1 MEVSA
6 AGSGSGG
13 VSRFK
18 VCPSF
23 SLKTR
28 RDTNQS
34 TDQKLSSAMIIVM
47 APGTERV
54 DLENIRERIESR
66 GMRAQ
71 INLGEE
77 RTVIGVMGSIP
88 PDFKDEMELMN
99 GVAEVMMISKPYKL
113 ASKEFHPDDTI
124 IKVGDAVIGGPKPVI
139 MAGPCSVEDEEQ
151 MVSTAKAVKAAGA
164 TILRGGAFKPRT
176 SPYSFR
182 GMGEDGLKLLQ
193 LAKQETGLPIIT
205 EVMATADVETVAKY
219 ADILQIG
226 ARNMQNYNLLDEVGT
241 IGKPV
246 MVKRGLS
253 ASYEEWLLAAE
264 YVMAGGNQEVI
275 LCERGVRGFETF
287 TRFTLDVA
295 AVPVIKRLS
304 HLPIVCDPSH
314 STGKWYLVT
323 PVALASVAAGAH
335 GLLIEVHP
343 NPDLAKC
350 DGPQSLTFEN
360 FEMLMEQVN
369 AIASVRKQP
378 VTSN

>member
-1 MEVSA
+1 
-6 AGSGSGG
+6 
-13 VSRFK
+13 
-18 VCPSF
+18 
-23 SLKTR
+23 
-28 RDTNQS
+28 
-34 TDQKLSSAMIIVM
+34 MIVVM
-47 APGTERV
+47 APGTAQP
-54 DLENIRERIESR
+54 DLDNIRVRIEDR
-66 GMRAQ
+66 GLRAQ
-71 INLGEE
+71 INTGAE

-99 GVAEVMMISKPYKL
+99 GVDEVIIISKPYKL

-164 TILRGGAFKPRT
+164 SVLRGGAFKPRT

-226 ARNMQNYNLLDEVGT
+226 ARNMQNYSLLDEVGL

-264 YVMAGGNQEVI
+264 YVMAGGNEQVI

-304 HLPIVCDPSH
+304 HLPIVADPSH

-343 NPDLAKC
+343 NPDQAKC

-360 FEMLMEQVN
+360 FDILMEQVN

-378 VTSN
+378 VTTG

>member
-1 MEVSA
+1 
-6 AGSGSGG
+6 
-13 VSRFK
+13 
-18 VCPSF
+18 
-23 SLKTR
+23 
-28 RDTNQS
+28 
-34 TDQKLSSAMIIVM
+34 M
-47 APGTERV
+47 APGAAKD
-54 DLENIRERIESR
+54 DLDSIKNRIESR

-71 INLGEE
+71 INTGSE
-77 RTVIGVMGSIP
+77 RVVVGVMGSIP

-99 GVAEVMMISKPYKL
+99 GVDEVILISKPYKL

-124 IKVGDAVIGGPKPVI
+124 IKVGDAVIGGPDPVI

-164 TILRGGAFKPRT
+164 TVLRGGAFKPRT

-226 ARNMQNYNLLDEVGT
+226 ARNMQNYNLLDEVGL

-246 MVKRGLS
+246 MVKRGLA

-264 YVMAGGNQEVI
+264 YVMAGGNEQVI

-304 HLPIVCDPSH
+304 HLPIVADPSH

-323 PVALASVAAGAH
+323 PVALASIAAGAH

-343 NPDLAKC
+343 NPDQAKC

-360 FEMLMEQVN
+360 FDILMEQVN
-369 AIASVRKQP
+369 AVASVRKQP
-378 VTSN
+378 VSTG

>member
-1 MEVSA
+1 MIVVMA
-6 AGSGSGG
+6 
-13 VSRFK
+13 
-18 VCPSF
+18 
-23 SLKTR
+23 
-28 RDTNQS
+28 RDTAS
-34 TDQKLSSAMIIVM
+34 
-47 APGTERV
+47 E
-54 DLENIRERIESR
+54 DLDNVRKRIESR
-66 GMRAQ
+66 GLRAQ
-71 INLGEE
+71 INIGEE
-77 RTVIGVMGSIP
+77 RAVVGVVGSIP
-88 PDFKDEMELMN
+88 PDFKDEMELMT
-99 GVAEVMMISKPYKL
+99 GVSEVVMVSKPYKL
-113 ASKEFHPDDTI
+113 ASKEFHPDNTI

-151 MVSTAKAVKAAGA
+151 MVSTAKAVKNAGA
-164 TILRGGAFKPRT
+164 TVLRGGAFKPRT

-182 GMGEDGLKLLQ
+182 GMGEDGLKLLN

-205 EVMATADVETVAKY
+205 EVMATDDVETVAKY

-226 ARNMQNYNLLDEVGT
+226 ARNMQNYNLLDEVGLV
-241 IGKPV
+241 GKPV
-246 MVKRGLS
+246 MVKRGLA

-264 YVMAGGNQEVI
+264 YVMAGGNEEVI

-343 NPDLAKC
+343 NPDVAKC

-360 FEMLMEQVN
+360 FDMLMDQVN
-369 AIASVRKQP
+369 AVASVRKDP
-378 VTSN
+378 VTTP

>member
-1 MEVSA
+1 
-6 AGSGSGG
+6 
-13 VSRFK
+13 
-18 VCPSF
+18 
-23 SLKTR
+23 
-28 RDTNQS
+28 
-34 TDQKLSSAMIIVM
+34 MIVVM
-47 APGTERV
+47 ALGTAQV
-54 DLENIRERIESR
+54 DLDNIKERIEAR

-71 INLGEE
+71 INTGAE

-99 GVAEVMMISKPYKL
+99 GVDEVVTISKPYKL
-113 ASKEFHPDDTI
+113 ASREFHPDDTI
-124 IKVGDAVIGGPKPVI
+124 IKVGDAVIGGPDPVI

-151 MVSTAKAVKAAGA
+151 MVSTAIAVKAAGA
-164 TILRGGAFKPRT
+164 TVLRGGAFKPRT

-205 EVMATADVETVAKY
+205 EVMATSDVETVAKY

-226 ARNMQNYNLLDEVGT
+226 ARNMQNYNLLDEVGK

-264 YVMAGGNQEVI
+264 YVLAGGNENVI
-275 LCERGVRGFETF
+275 LCERGIRGFETF

-304 HLPIVCDPSH
+304 HLPIVADPSH

-343 NPDLAKC
+343 NPDQAKC

-360 FEMLMEQVN
+360 FDILMEQVH

-378 VTSN
+378 VSTG

>member
-1 MEVSA
+1 MIVVMA
-6 AGSGSGG
+6 
-13 VSRFK
+13 
-18 VCPSF
+18 
-23 SLKTR
+23 
-28 RDTNQS
+28 RDTAS
-34 TDQKLSSAMIIVM
+34 
-47 APGTERV
+47 E
-54 DLENIRERIESR
+54 DLENVRKRIESR
-66 GMRAQ
+66 GLRAQ
-71 INLGEE
+71 INVGEE
-77 RTVIGVMGSIP
+77 RAVVGVVGSIP

-99 GVAEVMMISKPYKL
+99 GVSEVVMVSKPYKL
-113 ASKEFHPDDTI
+113 ASKEFHPDNTI

-151 MVSTAKAVKAAGA
+151 MVSTAKAVKNAGA
-164 TILRGGAFKPRT
+164 TVLRGGAFKPRT

-182 GMGEDGLKLLQ
+182 GMGEDGLKLLN

-205 EVMATADVETVAKY
+205 EVMATDDVETVAKY

-226 ARNMQNYNLLDEVGT
+226 ARNMQNYNLLDEVGLV
-241 IGKPV
+241 GKPV
-246 MVKRGLS
+246 MVKRGLA

-264 YVMAGGNQEVI
+264 YVMAGGNEEVI

-343 NPDLAKC
+343 NPDVAKC

-360 FEMLMEQVN
+360 FDMLMDQVN
-369 AIASVRKQP
+369 AVASVRKDP
-378 VTSN
+378 VTTG

>member
-1 MEVSA
+1 
-6 AGSGSGG
+6 
-13 VSRFK
+13 
-18 VCPSF
+18 
-23 SLKTR
+23 
-28 RDTNQS
+28 
-34 TDQKLSSAMIIVM
+34 MIVVM
-47 APGTERV
+47 APGTAQPDLDSIRV
-54 DLENIRERIESR
+54 RIEDR
-66 GMRAQ
+66 GLRAQ
-71 INLGEE
+71 INTGAE

-99 GVAEVMMISKPYKL
+99 GVDEVIIISKPYKL

-164 TILRGGAFKPRT
+164 SVLRGGAFKPRT

-205 EVMATADVETVAKY
+205 EVMATADVEPVAKY

-226 ARNMQNYNLLDEVGT
+226 ARNMQNYNLLDEVGL

-264 YVMAGGNQEVI
+264 YVMAGGNEQVI

-304 HLPIVCDPSH
+304 HLPIVADPSH

-343 NPDLAKC
+343 NPDQAKC

-360 FEMLMEQVN
+360 FDILMEQVN

-378 VTSN
+378 VTTG

>member
-1 MEVSA
+1 
-6 AGSGSGG
+6 
-13 VSRFK
+13 
-18 VCPSF
+18 
-23 SLKTR
+23 
-28 RDTNQS
+28 
-34 TDQKLSSAMIIVM
+34 MIVVM
-47 APGTERV
+47 ARGTASE
-54 DLENIRERIESR
+54 DLEKVRERIESR
-66 GMRAQ
+66 GLRAQ

-77 RTVIGVMGSIP
+77 RAVIGVMGSIP
-88 PDFKDEMELMN
+88 PDFKDEMELMQ
-99 GVAEVMMISKPYKL
+99 GVSEVVMVSKPYKL
-113 ASKEFHPDDTI
+113 ASREFHPDNTI
-124 IKVGDAVIGGPKPVI
+124 IKVGDAVIGGPDPVI

-193 LAKQETGLPIIT
+193 TAKQETGLPIIT
-205 EVMATADVETVAKY
+205 EVMSTADVETVAKY

-226 ARNMQNYNLLDEVGT
+226 ARNMQNYNLLDEVGL

-246 MVKRGLS
+246 MVKRGLA

-264 YVMAGGNQEVI
+264 YVMAGGNEQVI
-275 LCERGVRGFETF
+275 LCERGIRAFETF

-304 HLPIVCDPSH
+304 HLPILADPSH

-343 NPDLAKC
+343 NPDVAKC
-350 DGPQSLTFEN
+350 EGPQSLTFAN
-360 FEMLMEQVN
+360 FDILMEQVH
-369 AIASVRKQP
+369 AIASVRKEP
-378 VTSN
+378 VTA

>member
-1 MEVSA
+1 
-6 AGSGSGG
+6 
-13 VSRFK
+13 
-18 VCPSF
+18 
-23 SLKTR
+23 
-28 RDTNQS
+28 
-34 TDQKLSSAMIIVM
+34 M
-47 APGTERV
+47 ALGTAQV
-54 DLENIRERIESR
+54 DLDNIKERIEAR

-71 INLGEE
+71 INTGAE
-77 RTVIGVMGSIP
+77 RTVIGIMGSIP

-99 GVAEVMMISKPYKL
+99 GVDEVVMISKPYKL
-113 ASKEFHPDDTI
+113 ASREFHPGDTI
-124 IKVGDAVIGGPKPVI
+124 IKVGDAVIGGPDPVI

-151 MVSTAKAVKAAGA
+151 MVSTAIAVKAAGA
-164 TILRGGAFKPRT
+164 TVLRGGAFKPRT

-205 EVMATADVETVAKY
+205 EVMATSDVETVAKY

-226 ARNMQNYNLLDEVGT
+226 ARNMQNYNLLDEVGK

-264 YVMAGGNQEVI
+264 YVLAGGNENVI
-275 LCERGVRGFETF
+275 LCERGIRGFETF

-304 HLPIVCDPSH
+304 HLPIVADPSH

-343 NPDLAKC
+343 NPDQAKC

-360 FEMLMEQVN
+360 FDILMEQVH

-378 VTSN
+378 VSAG

>member
-1 MEVSA
+1 
-6 AGSGSGG
+6 
-13 VSRFK
+13 
-18 VCPSF
+18 
-23 SLKTR
+23 
-28 RDTNQS
+28 
-34 TDQKLSSAMIIVM
+34 MIVVM
-47 APGTERV
+47 AQGTASE
-54 DLENIRERIESR
+54 DLENVRQRIEGR
-66 GMRAQ
+66 GLRAQ

-77 RTVIGVMGSIP
+77 RAVVGVMGSIP
-88 PDFKDEMELMN
+88 PDFKDEMELMS
-99 GVAEVMMISKPYKL
+99 GVQEVVMVSKPYKL
-113 ASKEFHPDDTI
+113 ASKEFHPDNTI

-164 TILRGGAFKPRT
+164 TVLRGGAFKPRT

-182 GMGEDGLKLLQ
+182 GMGEDGLKLLN

-226 ARNMQNYNLLDEVGT
+226 ARNMQNYNLLDEVGL

-246 MVKRGLS
+246 MVKRGLA

-264 YVMAGGNQEVI
+264 YVMAGGNENVI

-343 NPDLAKC
+343 NPDVAKC

-360 FEMLMEQVN
+360 FDILMDQVN
-369 AIASVRKQP
+369 AISSVRKSP
-378 VTSN
+378 VATG

>member
-1 MEVSA
+1 MIVVMA
-6 AGSGSGG
+6 
-13 VSRFK
+13 
-18 VCPSF
+18 
-23 SLKTR
+23 
-28 RDTNQS
+28 RDTAS
-34 TDQKLSSAMIIVM
+34 
-47 APGTERV
+47 E
-54 DLENIRERIESR
+54 DLENVRLRIEGR
-66 GMRAQ
+66 GLRAQ

-77 RTVIGVMGSIP
+77 RAVVGVMGSIP

-99 GVAEVMMISKPYKL
+99 GVSEVVMVSKPYKL
-113 ASKEFHPDDTI
+113 ASKEFHPDNTV
-124 IKVGDAVIGGPKPVI
+124 IKVGDAVIGGPDPVI

-151 MVSTAKAVKAAGA
+151 MVSTAKAVKNAGA
-164 TILRGGAFKPRT
+164 TVLRGGAFKPRT

-182 GMGEDGLKLLQ
+182 GMGEDGLKLLN

-205 EVMATADVETVAKY
+205 EVMATADVETVAEY

-226 ARNMQNYNLLDEVGT
+226 ARNMQNYNLLDEVGL

-246 MVKRGLS
+246 MVKRGLA

-264 YVMAGGNQEVI
+264 YVMAGGNEQVI

-343 NPDLAKC
+343 NPDVAKC

-360 FEMLMEQVN
+360 FDILMDQVN
-369 AIASVRKQP
+369 AVASVRKDP
-378 VTSN
+378 VATG

>member
-1 MEVSA
+1 
-6 AGSGSGG
+6 
-13 VSRFK
+13 
-18 VCPSF
+18 
-23 SLKTR
+23 
-28 RDTNQS
+28 
-34 TDQKLSSAMIIVM
+34 MIVVM
-47 APGTERV
+47 ARNTSKE
-54 DLENIRERIESR
+54 DLETIQQRIEAR
-66 GMRAQ
+66 GLKAQ
-71 INLGEE
+71 INVGLE

-88 PDFKDEMELMN
+88 PDFKDEVELLN
-99 GVAEVMMISKPYKL
+99 GVTEVVMISKPYKL
-113 ASKEFHPDDTI
+113 ASREFHPSDTV
-124 IKVGDAVIGGPKPVI
+124 IKVGNAEIGGPAPVI

-151 MVSTAKAVKAAGA
+151 MVSTAKSVKAAGA
-164 TILRGGAFKPRT
+164 TVLRGGAFKPRT

-205 EVMATADVETVAKY
+205 EVMSPTDVDIVAKY
-219 ADILQIG
+219 ADILQVG
-226 ARNMQNYNLLDEVGT
+226 ARNMQNYSLLDVVGT
-241 IGKPV
+241 VGKPV
-246 MVKRGLS
+246 MVKRGLA

-264 YVMAGGNQEVI
+264 YVMDAGNEQVI
-275 LCERGVRGFETF
+275 LCERGVRGFENF

-295 AVPVIKRLS
+295 AMPVIKRLS
-304 HLPIVCDPSH
+304 HLPIIADPSH

-360 FEMLMEQVN
+360 FDMLMDQVN

-378 VTSN
+378 VAAG

>member
-1 MEVSA
+1 
-6 AGSGSGG
+6 
-13 VSRFK
+13 
-18 VCPSF
+18 
-23 SLKTR
+23 
-28 RDTNQS
+28 
-34 TDQKLSSAMIIVM
+34 MIVVM
-47 APGTERV
+47 APGTAQS
-54 DLENIRERIESR
+54 DLDNIRVRIEDR
-66 GMRAQ
+66 GLRAQ
-71 INLGEE
+71 INTGAE

-99 GVAEVMMISKPYKL
+99 GVDEVIIISKPYKL

-164 TILRGGAFKPRT
+164 TVLRGGAFKPRT

-226 ARNMQNYNLLDEVGT
+226 ARNMQNYNLLDEVGL

-246 MVKRGLS
+246 MVKRGLA

-264 YVMAGGNQEVI
+264 YVMAGGNEQVI

-304 HLPIVCDPSH
+304 HLPIVADPSH

-343 NPDLAKC
+343 NPDQAKC

-360 FEMLMEQVN
+360 FDILMEQVN

-378 VTSN
+378 VTTG

>member
-1 MEVSA
+1 
-6 AGSGSGG
+6 
-13 VSRFK
+13 
-18 VCPSF
+18 
-23 SLKTR
+23 
-28 RDTNQS
+28 
-34 TDQKLSSAMIIVM
+34 MIVVM
-47 APGTERV
+47 ARGTANE
-54 DLENIRERIESR
+54 DLEKVRERIENR
-66 GMRAQ
+66 GLRAQ
-71 INLGEE
+71 INRGEE
-77 RTVIGVMGSIP
+77 RAVIGVMGSIP

-99 GVAEVMMISKPYKL
+99 GVSEVVMVSKPYKL
-113 ASKEFHPDDTI
+113 ASKEFHPDNTI
-124 IKVGDAVIGGPKPVI
+124 IKVGDAVIGGPDPVI

-151 MVSTAKAVKAAGA
+151 MVSTAIAVKAAGA

-193 LAKQETGLPIIT
+193 TAKQETGLPIIT
-205 EVMATADVETVAKY
+205 EVMSTADVETVAKY

-226 ARNMQNYNLLDEVGT
+226 ARNMQNYNLLDEVGL

-246 MVKRGLS
+246 MVKRGLA

-264 YVMAGGNQEVI
+264 YVMAGGNEQVI
-275 LCERGVRGFETF
+275 LCERGIRGFETF

-304 HLPIVCDPSH
+304 HLPIVADPSH

-343 NPDLAKC
+343 NPDVAKC

-360 FEMLMEQVN
+360 FDLLMEQVH
-369 AIASVRKQP
+369 AIASVRKEP
-378 VTSN
+378 VSTA

>member
-1 MEVSA
+1 
-6 AGSGSGG
+6 
-13 VSRFK
+13 
-18 VCPSF
+18 
-23 SLKTR
+23 
-28 RDTNQS
+28 
-34 TDQKLSSAMIIVM
+34 MIVVM
-47 APGTERV
+47 APGAAQP
-54 DLENIRERIESR
+54 DLDNIRVRIEDR
-66 GMRAQ
+66 GLRAQ
-71 INLGEE
+71 INTGAE

-99 GVAEVMMISKPYKL
+99 GVDEVIIISKPYKL

-164 TILRGGAFKPRT
+164 TVLRGGAFKPRT

-182 GMGEDGLKLLQ
+182 GMGEEGLKLLQ

-226 ARNMQNYNLLDEVGT
+226 ARNMQNYNLLDEVGL

-246 MVKRGLS
+246 MVKRGLA

-264 YVMAGGNQEVI
+264 YVMAGGNEQVI

-287 TRFTLDVA
+287 TRCTLDVA

-304 HLPIVCDPSH
+304 HLPIVADPSH

-343 NPDLAKC
+343 NPDQAKC

-360 FEMLMEQVN
+360 FDILMEQVN
-369 AIASVRKQP
+369 AIASVRKHP
-378 VTSN
+378 VTTG

>member
-1 MEVSA
+1 
-6 AGSGSGG
+6 
-13 VSRFK
+13 
-18 VCPSF
+18 
-23 SLKTR
+23 
-28 RDTNQS
+28 
-34 TDQKLSSAMIIVM
+34 M
-47 APGTERV
+47 APGAAKD
-54 DLENIRERIESR
+54 DLDSIKNRIESR

-71 INLGEE
+71 INTGSE
-77 RTVIGVMGSIP
+77 RVVVGVMGSIP

-99 GVAEVMMISKPYKL
+99 GVAEVILISKPYKL

-124 IKVGDAVIGGPKPVI
+124 IKVGDAVIGGPDPVI

-164 TILRGGAFKPRT
+164 TVLRGGAFKPRT

-226 ARNMQNYNLLDEVGT
+226 ARNMQNYNLLDEVGL

-246 MVKRGLS
+246 MVKRGLA

-264 YVMAGGNQEVI
+264 YVMAGGNEQVI

-304 HLPIVCDPSH
+304 HLPIVADPSH

-323 PVALASVAAGAH
+323 PVALASIAAGAH

-343 NPDLAKC
+343 NPDQAKC

-360 FEMLMEQVN
+360 FDILMEQVN

-378 VTSN
+378 VPTG